1 MNPLIQ
7 LKTTILP
14 VLITLVLGCFGLS
27 PAAQAQLPPP
37 PPDGGYP
44 GGNTAEGTRA
54 LLNLT
59 TGTENTAIGLEALF
73 KDMSGDFNT
82 ATGVWCAT

>member
-14 VLITLVLGCFGLS
+14 VLITFVLGCFGLS
-27 PAAQAQLPPP
+27 PAAQALLPPP

-59 TGTENTAIGLEALF
+59 TGHENTAIGLEALF
-73 KDMSGDFNT
+73 
-82 ATGVWCAT
+82 